1 MSKARVIGPGSAGS
15 TIYHCNVNL
24 NTAGGNKK
32 QGLPFL
38 LDRRTFQ
45 HRAVKIK
52 ATGNRRDYIFTMNQL
67 GGIGRVEWY
76 PRDGI
81 RPREPYPYKETQYTT
96 NTQLSNVLTCSND
109 PNNTNY
115 NTFLYTIN
123 NNSYII
129 FPSVS
134 CDPSN
139 INSITMNNSSVF
151 DSLVFPNVTYV
162 PNGPTNGHT
171 GYVFQLLSNLN
182 VEISYCT
189 INIQCSTLNPTQL
202 LISNDGST
210 HIEIGNNIIT
220 ASANVCTTPIQ
231 NIIYNNI
238 KYNVIATEQQTN
250 SLTIILNE
258 NLTQNV
264 MENGSLQC
272 I

>member
-1 MSKARVIGPGSAGS
+1 MSKARVIGACSAGS
-15 TIYHCNVNL
+15 TIYNCNVNL

-32 QGLPFL
+32 QGLPFQ

-52 ATGNRRDYIFTMNQL
+52 ATGDKRHYIFTMNQI

-81 RPREPYPYKETQYTT
+81 RPREPYPYKETQTT
-96 NTQLSNVLTCSND
+96 TTQLSNALTCTYD
-109 PNNTNY
+109 PNNINY
-115 NTFLYTIN
+115 NTFLYTVN

-139 INSITMNNSSVF
+139 INSITISSEFV
-151 DSLVFPNVTYV
+151 SIVFPNVTYV

-171 GYVFQLLSNLN
+171 GYVFQLLSNLDLSSN
-182 VEISYCT
+182 FYT
-189 INIQCSTLNPTQL
+189 TNIQCSTLNPTQL
-202 LISNDGST
+202 FISNDGST
-210 HIEIGNNIIT
+210 HIEIGNKIIT
-220 ASANVCTTPIQ
+220 ASANVCKTPIQ

-238 KYNVIATEQQTN
+238 KYNVVLTEQQTN
-250 SLTIILNE
+250 LLTIILNE